1 MEIQRNVPSG
11 NLRANGPANTLCSYC
26 VVASTTY
33 ATSPPMDSIISR
45 HSIVGATGSWTQS
58 RPSLILTIV
67 HRTLVL
73 TPRSNPMPCSCSSV
87 HTLFLTTSR
96 ATVRL
101 ERNGTRGKGK
111 PVKLTYRR
119 FLVFRRRRDVVRCRS
134 NRRRPTRRRQREPRV
149 LHRRSRTNG
158 GGGGHRGMPRR
169 TRRYA
174 RTRQAP
180 RGVRHVEH
188 HHRARGYG
196 SLTFSLDSLKVIRS
210 IKSFAVTRTRKKTA
224 STIRPSPQPSVS
236 VVRVTR
242 RHPRHPYVRT
252 STRSNPGAASY
263 AKTNHD
269 ARRNRS
275 CYAYS
280 DVPETRDGLM
290 TPPRRP
296 LLLR

>member
-1 MEIQRNVPSG
+1 MEIERNVPSG

-45 HSIVGATGSWTQS
+45 HSTVGATGSWTQS

-87 HTLFLTTSR
+87 QTLSLTTSR
-96 ATVRL
+96 STVRL

-119 FLVFRRRRDVVRCRS
+119 FASSSDDRRDVARCRS

-158 GGGGHRGMPRR
+158 GGGGHRGIPRR
-169 TRRYA
+169 ARRYA

-180 RGVRHVEH
+180 RRVRHGEH

-196 SLTFSLDSLKVIRS
+196 SLTFSLDSLITF
-210 IKSFAVTRTRKKTA
+210 ITPPVTRTRKRTA

-236 VVRVTR
+236 VVRALR

-252 STRSNPGAASY
+252 
-263 AKTNHD
+263 
-269 ARRNRS
+269 
-275 CYAYS
+275 
-280 DVPETRDGLM
+280 
-290 TPPRRP
+290 
-296 LLLR
+296 